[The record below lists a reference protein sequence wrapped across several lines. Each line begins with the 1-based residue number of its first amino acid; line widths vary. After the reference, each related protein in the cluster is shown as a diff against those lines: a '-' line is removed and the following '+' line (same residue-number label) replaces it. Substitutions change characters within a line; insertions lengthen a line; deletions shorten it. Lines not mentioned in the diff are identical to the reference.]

1 MIRLDRSTRYCRIL
15 AVAAF
20 GLWCGALSAHA
31 ADAPDSRQ
39 QLLDHLTRTRQL
51 FLDSISGL
59 SEAQWA
65 WKPAPEKWSIA
76 ECAEHV
82 TRSESFIRDAVR
94 GSMST
99 PTAPE
104 LLAKSHGKTETVLK
118 FIIDRSGKFS
128 APEPLNPMK
137 QGAARS
143 HAAVVADFNFER
155 GRTHEM
161 AAAVPDLTAHALL
174 HPGFQELDLLGWL
187 NFLSGHSERHTLQIA
202 EVKTMAGYPKQ

>member
-1 MIRLDRSTRYCRIL
+1 MNRLDRYTRCCRIL
-15 AVAAF
+15 AVAALGMCF
-20 GLWCGALSAHA
+20 SALSAHA
-31 ADAPDSRQ
+31 ADAPDPRQ

-51 FLDSISGL
+51 FLASISGL
-59 SEAQWA
+59 SETQWA
-65 WKPAPEKWSIA
+65 WKPAADKWSIA

-82 TRSESFIRDAVR
+82 TRSESFIRDAIR
-94 GSMST
+94 GAMAT

-118 FIIDRSGKFS
+118 FIVDRSGKFQ
-128 APEPLNPMK
+128 APEPLNPMQ

-143 HAAVVADFNFER
+143 HPAVVTDFNFER
-155 GRTHEM
+155 GRTHEL
-161 AAAVPDLTAHALL
+161 AASVADLTAYALM

-187 NFLSGHSERHTLQIA
+187 NFLSGHTERHTLQIA

>member
-1 MIRLDRSTRYCRIL
+1 MIRRYTSFLIAAGLIVL
-15 AVAAF
+15 ASAAP
-20 GLWCGALSAHA
+20 LRA

-39 QLLDHLTRTRQL
+39 QLLDHLARTRQL

-76 ECAEHV
+76 ECAEHI

-94 GSMST
+94 GSMAT

-118 FIIDRSGKFS
+118 FIVDRSGKFQ

-137 QGAARS
+137 QGSARS

-155 GRTHEM
+155 GRTTEM
-161 AAAVPDLTAHALL
+161 AASVPDLTAYALM
-174 HPGFQELDLLGWL
+174 HPGFQELDLVGWL
-187 NFLSGHSERHTLQIA
+187 NFLSGHTERHTLQIA
-202 EVKTMAGYPKQ
+202 EVKSMPGYPKQ